1 MIPATVLLG
10 SMAAGGLGLYLSG
23 STGSEPSTGIAKTV
37 EDSVTSIAD
46 QVSKTTQDVTE
57 YVSPKEE
64 TPEVMAPESE
74 PEPVAEPVPVPEEPQ
89 PVPQPVAEP
98 VPEEENRAVA
108 PTLPEIDSMA
118 GGQRGGFGR
127 PTWAPLN
134 AGTSLTQ
141 ALGIVPGTPAGNAL
155 ATATGSKTPQQI
167 QQELV
172 AIDEQIRALNAS
184 TFSLTREETQTN
196 SDLSASRKALQDLED
211 EIFRNQKLITFLTGK
226 INSTSS
232 IQDTN
237 IKLTKLV
244 TDEVTPIFG
253 GPPDNMQVG
262 GKKKGKPG
270 KPGGTGAFTPTDK
283 QKEWL
288 VKTLRYFRNLPDEDR
303 DDDIPDLFR
312 VENKKD
318 LDREATGSPKI
329 PVYTDETTL
338 AGSGAFN
345 LTTVPTDDAEKAL
358 AIKWWNFL
366 RGKVHQEDIDPT
378 KVQADLIGFMTQKRT
393 YDDTLRQSEY
403 KIPDAKEKTKEK
415 EDELQEIRLKLSE
428 NKKKKKELEA
438 SRGLL
443 LKELSSYK
451 VPQSFWDKKEV
462 RPSVL
467 PTGEA
472 LNKLLIEYRQIEDD
486 IARNE
491 REKNDYV
498 SIQLASDPSWSGDER
513 YTEIIGRETDL
524 ENKKSNKIAEIEGRA
539 PSQLDQLKENPF
551 QAFARE
557 LSRDKLTKQA
567 GELLLKTSFPEVFKM
582 YLELSKASSDTIYDK
597 VDKYYNFFKKGLQS
611 FNGQDVS
618 RAFVFFYGLGK
629 ETRLS
634 PELKTKA
641 TNFSTLNKEIIA
653 NALTNLELALQGIKT
668 PTVEER
674 SIVEQALM
682 SGESIPWKTLK
693 RAGVALDVSH
703 LFTKSVQQKL
713 VILKDTFRERIY
725 DKLKDVSIKYG
736 LWGKQEISGYR
747 QTIESSFDVYKALL
761 VQEIT
766 TFNTLL
772 ATWEATDPK
781 QREKQPIN
789 DSLTKIRGLARL
801 VMTLLQEGDTLREE
815 LTTILDN
822 SEYSSQFKGGAK
834 LTLAEFKETLQR
846 INVALQEPNNSR
858 GLVVDGNKALFDQLV
873 QAKAMII
880 KKNIY
885 LSFAI
890 RKDWSV
896 KTKLDIAN
904 ELLQAYDDL
913 GKAFESLY
921 QSQTTEKQAS
931 TLEKDFKE
939 YGKARDELKKK
950 IEQTAIDV
958 KAKLAKEASEKEL
971 RDLEDSTKDPSL
983 LSIVNLSSKLVT
995 ILGGIIPSSSTAS
1008 KVGSLA
1014 AYLFS
1019 GKVSVDDIKT
1029 ALKNIG
1035 AFFSKFSWS
1044 SKITARP
1051 LPEDPKLSSIDKE
1064 TLQDLVDAFSSLPP
1078 DIDSYENLPKSD
1090 LSSIFKTLVNSG
1102 RLVESLEA
1110 LNPNVVNFKQQY
1122 EVLLDLIE
1130 EYADQERIPLTGGAG
1145 SAMDKEARKRRNQ
1158 VRKEK
1163 QETEDAR
1170 LISNYKRSQ
1179 NRSRVDQIRG
1189 VSDYREK
1196 QVRGDLPFDEENQEQ
1211 LLEERQEQ
1219 TNSSGTPIGTLLEQ
1233 LKRVLTLASTL
1244 AESQGISL
1252 SDNTFKPAVREEQ
1265 KPSFDDEEEENIE
1278 DAGTDADKKVFC
1290 VENVGDTFL
1299 WNGLTYAVT
1308 SIQTKNFEDCL
1319 ETFTANIP
1327 SASDRT
1333 EYNVKVNNS
1342 GRIESFEAVEPEEED
1357 DKDRDQ
1363 VSLELVNVTDK
1374 EASVK
1379 FSELPDNFIQGYRL
1393 TNMSTNESKNISFVP
1408 PGGAIWNMMPT
1419 ANPIIVKNLLPNTEY
1434 NIIVGSLKSRD
1445 DPIST
1450 SSPLT
1455 FKTAPAPLPAPIIDP
1470 SPFAAPGQ
1478 ALMVGSF
1485 VKLKPVTSK
1494 TYDENGLLYKSRGR
1508 LKFGKITELIGGTD
1522 ARVQSYDLFP
1532 KSKIPTKGQ
1541 PARYA
1546 LVDLVKTTP
1555 QAEGV
1560 DPTIVF
1566 GGGYTRRHRV
1576 RGMPKRLK
1584 TRRTY

>member
-118 GGQRGGFGR
+118 GGQRGGYGR
-127 PTWAPLN
+127 PTWAPVN
-134 AGTSLTQ
+134 SGTSLTQ

-172 AIDEQIRALNAS
+172 DIDRQIRELK
-184 TFSLTREETQTN
+184 TKQF
-196 SDLSASRKALQDLED
+196 LSK
-211 EIFRNQKLITFLTGK
+211 QKLTTLKATYDAATLEYRQAENTKFSEQQYLAYFEKEIKK
-226 INSTSS
+226 IQNPEQGGESLYTLL
-232 IQDTN
+232 
-237 IKLTKLV
+237 LTKFPADPEPKEADY
-244 TDEVTPIFG
+244 TSK
-253 GPPDNMQVG
+253 PDYR
-262 GKKKGKPG
+262 
-270 KPGGTGAFTPTDK
+270 TAHDTWK
-283 QKEWL
+283 QSI
-288 VKTLRYFRNLPDEDR
+288 YN
-303 DDDIPDLFR
+303 
-312 VENKKD
+312 
-318 LDREATGSPKI
+318 
-329 PVYTDETTL
+329 
-338 AGSGAFN
+338 N
-345 LTTVPTDDAEKAL
+345 LTTEANRKNMKKELLPKEEKTT
-358 AIKWWNFL
+358 
-366 RGKVHQEDIDPT
+366 PT
-378 KVQADLIGFMTQKRT
+378 KVYESIKAWWNRIASTGKSEGKQDPLAKLKSNLDKRDEHSRNILTLQETIDEKKPVADDATEKYTAIKEQ
-393 YDDTLRQSEY
+393 LRQITS
-403 KIPDAKEKTKEK
+403 KLA
-415 EDELQEIRLKLSE
+415 ELD
-428 NKKKKKELEA
+428 A
-438 SRGLL
+438 SRELL
-443 LKELSSYK
+443 LKELSAYK

-462 RPSVL
+462 KPSVL

-472 LNKLLIEYRQIEDD
+472 LNKLLIEYRQIEDE
-486 IARNE
+486 IAQNE
-491 REKNDYV
+491 REKNEYV
-498 SIQLASDPSWSGDER
+498 SMQLASDPSWTGDER
-513 YTEIIGRETDL
+513 YTQLGNAETAL
-524 ENKKSNKIAEIEGRA
+524 ELKKSNKIAEIEGRA

-551 QAFARE
+551 QGFTRE
-557 LSRDKLTKQA
+557 LIKDKLTKQA

-582 YLELSKASSDTIYDK
+582 YFELSKASSDTIYDK

-634 PELKTKA
+634 PELKTKV

-846 INVALQEPNNSR
+846 INLALQEPNNSR

-880 KKNIY
+880 KKNTY

-950 IEQTAIDV
+950 IEQTPIDV
-958 KAKLAKEASEKEL
+958 KAKLAKEASDKEI

-1035 AFFSKFSWS
+1035 AFFSRFSWS

-1051 LPEDPKLSSIDKE
+1051 LPEDPKLSPIDKE

-1102 RLVESLEA
+1102 RLVGSLEA
-1110 LNPNVVNFKQQY
+1110 LNPNIVDFKQQY

-1145 SAMDKEARKRRNQ
+1145 SAMDKEARKRRKQ

-1179 NRSRVDQIRG
+1179 YRSRVDQIRG

-1290 VENVGDTFL
+1290 VQNVGDTFL

-1419 ANPIIVKNLLPNTEY
+1419 ANPIIVKNLVPNTEY
-1434 NIIVGSLKSRD
+1434 KIIVGSLKSRD

-1455 FKTAPAPLPAPIIDP
+1455 FKTAPAPSLFAPA
-1470 SPFAAPGQ
+1470 GQ
-1478 ALMVGSF
+1478 ALLVGSF

-1494 TYDENGLLYKSRGR
+1494 TYDENGLLYASRIR
-1508 LKFGKITELIGGTD
+1508 VKFGKIIEIIND
-1522 ARVQSYDLFP
+1522 EARVQCYNLISEKLV
-1532 KSKIPTKGQ
+1532 KSSIV
-1541 PARYA
+1541 RYK
-1546 LVDLVKTTP
+1546 LVDLELTTLTDQGLP
-1555 QAEGV
+1555 ETTV
-1560 DPTIVF
+1560 V
-1566 GGGYTRRHRV
+1566 GGYTRRQRV